1 MSPSHDNFENEEFEL
16 EELEGG
22 FSSLSSLFNERED
35 LPVELEVD
43 ETIEIE
49 ESHQPVSDD
58 IEIDDDIAPPKFSDA
73 KNLPEKDSKAE
84 EVAEANET
92 DLEEDLEED
101 LGTSQDN
108 DDIDPPAI
116 APSPS
121 FGSLSDKEPGPQIG
135 DRELTPFD
143 SLSRD
148 DQGASPEE
156 VISGE
161 YEESNQVIDEDTE
174 AGTAEEKAAA
184 EAAEAAVAAA
194 EETAAA
200 AEATKEHKGGFIGG
214 IRLKMAEAKA
224 AEAPAKETKGGFIGG
239 IRSKMAEAKAAEN
252 PAKETK
258 GGFIGGIRSKMA
270 EAKAASSKAEDPSG
284 DSLAGI
290 DISKPKFS
298 SEAAPSTSD
307 FEKLLQPLS
316 GAELSLLQM
325 ELQNEEPVFVQLK
338 KAQNRSSIAQV
349 VGLLFGLLVFALF
362 AVIVGSRYFTVTLP
376 GLALPAF
383 VPLDGVILDW
393 SYGDISGGILFGIG
407 LILPLVGILAIAESV
422 AVLWR
427 AVSFGRIL
435 SLVEAIVAATVGIGI
450 FICLLEAQIITAF
463 ILAVIWVIVRTTIK
477 AIIKRSG

>member
-1 MSPSHDNFENEEFEL
+1 M
-16 EELEGG
+16 
-22 FSSLSSLFNERED
+22 
-35 LPVELEVD
+35 
-43 ETIEIE
+43 
-49 ESHQPVSDD
+49 
-58 IEIDDDIAPPKFSDA
+58 
-73 KNLPEKDSKAE
+73 
-84 EVAEANET
+84 
-92 DLEEDLEED
+92 
-101 LGTSQDN
+101 
-108 DDIDPPAI
+108 
-116 APSPS
+116 
-121 FGSLSDKEPGPQIG
+121 
-135 DRELTPFD
+135 
-143 SLSRD
+143 
-148 DQGASPEE
+148 
-156 VISGE
+156 
-161 YEESNQVIDEDTE
+161 
-174 AGTAEEKAAA
+174 
-184 EAAEAAVAAA
+184 
-194 EETAAA
+194 
-200 AEATKEHKGGFIGG
+200 
-214 IRLKMAEAKA
+214 KMAEAKA

-376 GLALPAF
+376 GLALPSF
-383 VPLDGVILDW
+383 VPLDGEVLNW